1 MSSKITDA
9 YAFTN
14 SVSVNEGATVLST
27 ADTKVAAILGD
38 LASKKEARYYN
49 WTSGKTAGNVEMV
62 TSGSGEIPKGTT
74 QQTNAVTLDGE
85 ILAGVNTAAKVTI
98 DGIVMPENDCD
109 LDCDLTTEREVWES
123 PSVTVNEG
131 EQTEFAE
138 SIRGGIEIGTDENA
152 NEYWDRH
159 MELQRLIQE
168 YSGLGTDNGSILAA
182 YMAEDEALI
191 NVMLARAMRR
201 EAKTVP

>member
-1 MSSKITDA
+1 MRTTTSAGNITLSASGDETYELAAVGNVRGAAGGGSTASLTLTYARDNSVDIAKNASVHSGRDVNLYAGRDVSGVDASLDFHTYTHAYNHSLIAPVSSKITDA

-38 LASKKEARYYN
+38 LTSKKEARYYN

-74 QQTNAVTLDGE
+74 QQSNAVTLDGE

-98 DGIVMPENDCD
+98 DGVVLHEND
-109 LDCDLTTEREVWES
+109 
-123 PSVTVNEG
+123 
-131 EQTEFAE
+131 
-138 SIRGGIEIGTDENA
+138 
-152 NEYWDRH
+152 
-159 MELQRLIQE
+159 
-168 YSGLGTDNGSILAA
+168 
-182 YMAEDEALI
+182 
-191 NVMLARAMRR
+191 
-201 EAKTVP
+201 